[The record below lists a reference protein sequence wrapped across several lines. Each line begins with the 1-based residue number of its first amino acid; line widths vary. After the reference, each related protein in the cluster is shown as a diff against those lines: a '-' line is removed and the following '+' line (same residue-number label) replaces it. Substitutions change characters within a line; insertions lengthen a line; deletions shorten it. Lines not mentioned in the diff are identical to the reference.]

1 MKNIGQTAKV
11 PNPRIDSFILN
22 RFMSVTSDLFYQKH
36 AGLQI
41 GFTIF
46 IVARNFIVC
55 DAL

>member
-1 MKNIGQTAKV
+1 MKNIGQTAIGQTAKV

-46 IVARNFIVC
+46 YSS
-55 DAL
+55 